1 MFDNFSFPGIVQGS
15 FKRWVTQMAGLLE
28 EADIDVLT
36 AIYPEA
42 VVCGEARITLPLT
55 SSRSA
60 IEIEIA
66 TAVEV
71 TIVSCKSSDDRKALL
86 LFQNSLREELR
97 ETYSA
102 NLASDGPLQAILG
115 LFEEASSSF
124 SDLVEELDERDEG
137 DHLNS
142 SVAVKLDELEN
153 LVVR

>member
-1 MFDNFSFPGIVQGS
+1 
-15 FKRWVTQMAGLLE
+15 MAGLLKADE
-28 EADIDVLT
+28 QAGLLEADDIDVMT

-42 VVCGEARITLPLT
+42 VCGESRISLPLK
-55 SSRSA
+55 SSA
-60 IEIEIA
+60 VEIDIEIA
-66 TAVEV
+66 VCASAVVDV
-71 TIVSCKSSDDRKALL
+71 TIVSCKSSDDRKALI

-102 NLASDGPLQAILG
+102 NLASDGPLQAVLG
-115 LFEEASSSF
+115 MFTEASSSF